1 MAAAAAGAVAVG
13 AVAAGG
19 AEQDGEEVVMD
30 ASMRTGWVAIVV
42 GLLAC
47 LAQTVSAQGD
57 LPKSFISRLDPAWDR
72 LAQSNAKFLSL
83 DQQALLDDLAFAA
96 AVSGGCPGFQLDK
109 PKFEEGFKGFKTD
122 DYMKMPPDEK
132 RRREY
137 RLMANYGA
145 TVALY
150 TAEGLLHPK
159 GACKFAETKR
169 DLGPGRFWLPVSDTP
184 PPAKKK

>member
-1 MAAAAAGAVAVG
+1 VVVAAGVA
-13 AVAAGG
+13 AAGG
-19 AEQDGEEVVMD
+19 AERDGEDVMMD
-30 ASMRTGWVAIVV
+30 ASMRTGWIFAIVV

-47 LAQTVSAQGD
+47 VAQPANAQRD
-57 LPKSFISRLDPAWDR
+57 LPSSFISRLDPAWDR
-72 LAQSNAKFLSL
+72 LGQSNAKFLTL

-96 AVSGGCPGFQLDK
+96 AVSGGCPGFQLDQ
-109 PKFEEGFKGFKTD
+109 PKFEQAFSGFKSD
-122 DYMKMPPDEK
+122 EYMKLSAEDK

-137 RLMANYGA
+137 RLMVNYGA

-159 GACKFAETKR
+159 NACTFAETKR
-169 DLGPGRFWLPVSDTP
+169 DAGPGRFWLPVADT

>member
-1 MAAAAAGAVAVG
+1 M
-13 AVAAGG
+13 
-19 AEQDGEEVVMD
+19 MD
-30 ASMRTGWVAIVV
+30 ASMRTGWIFAIVV

-47 LAQTVSAQGD
+47 VAQANAQGD

-72 LAQSNAKFLSL
+72 LAQSNSKFLSL
-83 DQQALLDDLAFAA
+83 DEQALLDDLAFAA
-96 AVSGGCPGFQLDK
+96 AVSGGCPGFELDK
-109 PKFEEGFKGFKTD
+109 PKFEDGFKGFKSD
-122 DYMKMPPDEK
+122 EYMKLSAEEK

-137 RLMANYGA
+137 RLMVNYGA

-159 GACKFAETKR
+159 DACKFAETKR

-184 PPAKKK
+184 PPAKKKK

>member
-1 MAAAAAGAVAVG
+1 M
-13 AVAAGG
+13 
-19 AEQDGEEVVMD
+19 MD
-30 ASMRTGWVAIVV
+30 AAMRAGWIFAILI
-42 GLLAC
+42 GRGAGS
-47 LAQTVSAQGD
+47 AQAANAQGD

-72 LAQSNAKFLSL
+72 LGQSNSQFLSL

-109 PKFEEGFKGFKTD
+109 TKFEDGFKGFKSD
-122 DYMKMPPDEK
+122 EYMKLSAEEK

-137 RLMANYGA
+137 RLMVNYGA

-159 GACKFAETKR
+159 DACKFAETKR
-169 DLGPGRFWLPVSDTP
+169 DLGPGRFWMPVSDTP
-184 PPAKKK
+184 PPAKKKR

>member
-1 MAAAAAGAVAVG
+1 VAAVVVAGAVAAVVG
-13 AVAAGG
+13 D
-19 AEQDGEEVVMD
+19 AERDEEDVVMH
-30 ASMRTGWVAIVV
+30 ASMRTGCTAIVI
-42 GLLAC
+42 GLLVC
-47 LAQTVSAQGD
+47 LAQAASAQGD

-72 LAQSNAKFLSL
+72 LAQSNAKFLNL

-109 PKFEEGFKGFKTD
+109 PKFEEGFKSFKTD

-169 DLGPGRFWLPVSDTP
+169 DTGPGRFWLPVSDTP
-184 PPAKKK
+184 PAK

>member
-1 MAAAAAGAVAVG
+1 
-13 AVAAGG
+13 
-19 AEQDGEEVVMD
+19 MD
-30 ASMRTGWVAIVV
+30 TSMRTGWTAVVV
-42 GLLAC
+42 GLIVC
-47 LAQTVSAQGD
+47 LARVGNAQGD
-57 LPKSFISRLDPAWDR
+57 LPKALVSRLDPAWDR
-72 LAQSNAKFLSL
+72 LGQSNAKFLSV

-96 AVSGGCPGFQLDK
+96 AVSGGCPGFELDK
-109 PKFEEGFKGFKTD
+109 PKFEDGFKGFKTD
-122 DYMKMPPDEK
+122 EYMKLSPEEK

-184 PPAKKK
+184 PAKKK

>member
-1 MAAAAAGAVAVG
+1 VAAAGVAAAG
-13 AVAAGG
+13 VAAG
-19 AEQDGEEVVMD
+19 AERDGEEVVMD
-30 ASMRTGWVAIVV
+30 ASMRTGWIAIVV

-47 LAQTVSAQGD
+47 LARAANAQGD

-72 LAQSNAKFLSL
+72 LAQSNSKFLSL

-96 AVSGGCPGFQLDK
+96 AVSGGCPGFELDK
-109 PKFEEGFKGFKTD
+109 PKFEDGFKGFKSD
-122 DYMKMPPDEK
+122 EYMKLSPEEK

-159 GACKFAETKR
+159 EACKFAETKR
-169 DLGPGRFWLPVSDTP
+169 DLGPGRFWLPAASET
-184 PPAKKK
+184 PPAKK